1 MHSLYTYT
9 QKIEI
14 MKINEILDKYYFV
27 NIRDINKFYN
37 LIVDIIEYFQLY
49 EYINNIEIVEK
60 IDGCYSLYDKNI
72 KKLVFGNNIF
82 DNKLYNNN
90 QSKAII
96 YILHELIHVIQTK
109 YISLFEHCNIMEFNV
124 LRLSLLKSN
133 VFYPAILPLHEYQ
146 AFLNSNYILFNYLI
160 SVNKIDE
167 LKNCQDIIVNL
178 LYNNYYDN
186 NLSYVSPLEQTIRKL
201 NVGLEYTET
210 FYNNKEIETRILFG
224 MPIEK
229 QDFNVEIQKIKKGK
243 RL

>member
-1 MHSLYTYT
+1 MHSLYAYT
-9 QKIEI
+9 QNIEI
-14 MKINEILDKYYFV
+14 MKINEILDKYYFIDIQ
-27 NIRDINKFYN
+27 NINKFYN

-90 QSKAII
+90 SSKAII

-109 YISLFEHCNIMEFNV
+109 YISLFEHCNIIEFDV
-124 LRLSLLKSN
+124 LRLSLLKNN
-133 VFYPAILPLHEYQ
+133 VFYSAILPLHEYQ

-167 LKNCQDIIVNL
+167 LKNCQDIIINL

-186 NLSYVSPLEQTIRKL
+186 NVSYISPLEQTIREL
-201 NVGLEYTET
+201 NMSLEYTGK
-210 FYNNKEIETRILFG
+210 FYNNNEIETRILFG
-224 MPIEK
+224 MPIK
-229 QDFNVEIQKIKKGK
+229 KLDFNFGIQKIKKGK
-243 RL
+243 KL